1 MHTIKLKV
9 SNLVYDEF
17 RELVQK
23 LGDSEIEIL
32 SESSDG
38 VAETSYLNS
47 ELEEIISGE
56 AAFLSLEETEMRL
69 NQVITNSGNPL

>member
-17 RELVQK
+17 RALVQK

>member
-17 RELVQK
+17 RALVRK